1 MQYDTYYKKL
11 KDIQYIHRL
20 KSSIFNLI
28 LTEEN

>member
-1 MQYDTYYKKL
+1 MQYDTYYKKV
-11 KDIQYIHRL
+11 KDIHRL